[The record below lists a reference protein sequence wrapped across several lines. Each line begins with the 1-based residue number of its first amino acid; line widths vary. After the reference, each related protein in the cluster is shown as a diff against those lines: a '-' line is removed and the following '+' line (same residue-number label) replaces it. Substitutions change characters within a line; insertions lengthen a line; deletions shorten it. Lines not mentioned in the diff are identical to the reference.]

1 MADDRNDLLKKLD
14 AGEIVLGSFVFSRDP
29 TMSEVYAAAGFD
41 FVIIDMEHGLNDVG
55 TAIAHVRASRAAGLQ
70 SFIRVGGAN
79 LLDIPRLL
87 DAGCEGIVIPHFGL
101 PGSTVDDAIRS
112 MKYYPEGTR
121 PTCTGVSAAAF
132 GLGNFAACAERANSS
147 ILSIGLVED
156 RESVAVIDAVLDR
169 RQVDWIMPGPG
180 DLATALGVHGQ
191 LRHPKVEAAVDRI
204 FTAAKARKQTIGM
217 YINDPSELSAWHAKG
232 ARFFVLSIDLKW
244 LACSLGQASAACRS
258 AIQAAAAA

>member
-29 TMSEVYAAAGFD
+29 TMSEVYAASGFD
-41 FVIIDMEHGLNDVG
+41 FVIVDMEHGLNDVG
-55 TAIAHVRASRAAGLQ
+55 TAIAHVRASRAAGIQ

-101 PGSTVDDAIRS
+101 PGSAVDDAIRS
-112 MKYYPEGTR
+112 MKYHPDGTR

-132 GLGNFAACAERANSS
+132 GLGDFAAFAERANAG

-156 RESVAVIDAVLDR
+156 RESVADIDA
-169 RQVDWIMPGPG
+169 PG
-180 DLATALGVHGQ
+180 
-191 LRHPKVEAAVDRI
+191 R
-204 FTAAKARKQTIGM
+204 
-217 YINDPSELSAWHAKG
+217 
-232 ARFFVLSIDLKW
+232 
-244 LACSLGQASAACRS
+244 C
-258 AIQAAAAA
+258 